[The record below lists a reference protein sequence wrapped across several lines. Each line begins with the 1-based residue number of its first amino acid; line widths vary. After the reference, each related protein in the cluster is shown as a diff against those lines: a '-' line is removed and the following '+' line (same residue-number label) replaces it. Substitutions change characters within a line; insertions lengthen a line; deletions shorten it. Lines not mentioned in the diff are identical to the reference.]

1 MNMIALE
8 SAPTRIL
15 TPGDP
20 TSTESP
26 LALTAT
32 AIARAAK
39 GIA

>member
-8 SAPTRIL
+8 SAPIRIL
-15 TPGDP
+15 TLGEPA
-20 TSTESP
+20 STDIP

-32 AIARAAK
+32 AIARATK